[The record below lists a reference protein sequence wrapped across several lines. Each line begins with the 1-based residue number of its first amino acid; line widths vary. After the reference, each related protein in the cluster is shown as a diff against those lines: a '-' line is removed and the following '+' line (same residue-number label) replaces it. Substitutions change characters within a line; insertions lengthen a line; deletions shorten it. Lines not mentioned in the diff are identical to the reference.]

1 MLKSMIIEALKKG
14 SNDLHVKAG
23 SVCKIRIFKE
33 LVDLN
38 EKLVSD
44 EEVNKM
50 LHQMLGDEK
59 YNAYKEEMDL
69 DFGYEIDGFRL
80 RINAFYEREKSG
92 FIVRIIPNEIPDMET
107 LKLPDI
113 VKEMALKPK
122 GIILITGPASCGKST
137 TVASIVDFINAQV
150 NTHIITLEQPI
161 EFKFFN
167 RKALLDQREVGKD
180 TESFL
185 SGLRYALRQD
195 PDIVMVG
202 EMRDLETISTAITTA
217 ETGHLVLSTLHTSSA
232 VGTINRI
239 VNSFPTH
246 QREEI
251 RTQISLSIQGV
262 VSQILVPNAEKTSLV
277 PVFEVL
283 YPTYGIRN
291 LIRTNKIDQ
300 IESIMQ
306 TDKNCTTIRN
316 ELLKMVSEG
325 LVTKEDA
332 YKYVNLEE

>member
-1 MLKSMIIEALKKG
+1 MLEKLVTQTLKMG
-14 SNDLHVKAG
+14 SNDLHIKAG
-23 SVCKIRIFKE
+23 AVPKTRIFKE
-33 LVDLN
+33 LVDLDN
-38 EKLVSD
+38 KIVTTQ
-44 EEVNKM
+44 EVEDMLLKM
-50 LHQMLGDEK
+50 LGEQK
-59 YNAYKEEMDL
+59 YNTYLHEMDL
-69 DFGYEIDGFRL
+69 DFAYEVAGYRL
-80 RINAFYEREKSG
+80 RVNAFNERERKG
-92 FIVRIIPNEIPDMET
+92 FIVRVIPSKIPEMES
-107 LKLPDI
+107 LNLPPV
-113 VKEMALKPK
+113 VKDMALKPK
-122 GIILITGPASCGKST
+122 GIILVTGPASCGKST
-137 TVASIVDFINAQV
+137 TVASIVDFINSQE

-167 RKALLDQREVGKD
+167 KKALLDQREVGSD

-185 SGLRYALRQD
+185 TGLRYALRQD

-239 VNSFPTH
+239 VNSFPPH

-262 VSQILVPNAEKTSLV
+262 ISQILVPNAEKTTLI
-277 PVFEVL
+277 PVFEIL
-283 YPTYGIRN
+283 YPNYGIRN

-306 TDKNCTTIRN
+306 TDQTCTTLRK
-316 ELLKMVSEG
+316 ELLKLISDGTVKE
-325 LVTKEDA
+325 EDA
-332 YKYVNLEE
+332 RKYVHLED